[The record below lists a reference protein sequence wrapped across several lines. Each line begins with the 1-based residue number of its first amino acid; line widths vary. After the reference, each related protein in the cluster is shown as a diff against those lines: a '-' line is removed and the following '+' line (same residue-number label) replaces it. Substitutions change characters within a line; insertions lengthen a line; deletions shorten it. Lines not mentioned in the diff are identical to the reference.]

1 MSAAALGARAA
12 VDGAVV
18 ISQRRGARA
27 SAADWS
33 LLKQKQ
39 RQKNALAFAPR
50 RHRRRS
56 SAGRLFSSVRP
67 SLPSPQ
73 AGAGGTCPTDSP
85 LSDLLCESPGKDS
98 NSAAQ
103 DVVASLTSAAGDAA
117 AAAASTS
124 STSTSSSEPVWQAD
138 KRALY
143 LAAAKPKMYA
153 VALIPVAVG
162 AAAAFASGGGGGTS
176 GVASAA
182 AATTAKSLPPVAAV
196 VSASALFS
204 ALASASLAFLAKAL
218 TGSCL
223 VIAWLNLSNDAFDH
237 STGVD
242 ELGGGKPE
250 SVVSLVAGGRA
261 WPVHAAATLCL
272 VAGGLLLASALGY
285 DVSPSAMAPEWLS
298 EAAAAA
304 RSKIASVAGS
314 VSATA
319 ASAVSGAAEA
329 VASVASS
336 SSPDSVTATAAAA
349 TEGGGVGGVLAPVAS
364 LFHGVGGGSGAAA
377 ASAPAATAAATAA
390 TTPVIPLPPL
400 TPPPPDPRPARLLAA
415 AVAAGY
421 LYQGPP
427 FRLSRKGLG
436 EPLAFVAFGPLATV
450 AFALAAGDA
459 AFLGGLRARVAAIAA
474 AQASSSMS
482 SKAAA
487 AATAAATAA
496 WPLPLATPAAAAAA
510 VAVGMT
516 TAAVLFCSHFHQ
528 IEGDRAA
535 GKLSPLVRLGA
546 ADGARVLASGV
557 AGVYA
562 FVGAA
567 AALGALPPLAAAVA
581 ALASLPK
588 GVALAARAA
597 REGGDAARIRTLKL
611 DALGWHSVFGM
622 ALALGLVLPRA
633 AAAVA
638 RVVLGV

>member
-1 MSAAALGARAA
+1 M
-12 VDGAVV
+12 
-18 ISQRRGARA
+18 
-27 SAADWS
+27 
-33 LLKQKQ
+33 
-39 RQKNALAFAPR
+39 
-50 RHRRRS
+50 
-56 SAGRLFSSVRP
+56 
-67 SLPSPQ
+67 
-73 AGAGGTCPTDSP
+73 CPTDSP
-85 LSDLLCESPGKDS
+85 LSELFCESPDKGSDS
-98 NSAAQ
+98 A
-103 DVVASLTSAAGDAA
+103 DDDAA
-117 AAAASTS
+117 
-124 STSTSSSEPVWQAD
+124 TSTSSSPSSTSSGEPAAWHSD

-162 AAAAFASGGGGGTS
+162 AAAAFASGGGGGS
-176 GVASAA
+176 AGAAAAAAAASATAA
-182 AATTAKSLPPVAAV
+182 AATSSKSAQAAAAAAAYLATLV
-196 VSASALFS
+196 PAPALLS

-218 TGSCL
+218 SGSCL
-223 VIAWLNLSNDAFDH
+223 IIAWLNLSNDAFDH

-242 ELGGGKPE
+242 EAGDGKPE
-250 SVVSLVAGGRA
+250 SVVSLVAGGKA
-261 WPVHAAATLCL
+261 WPVHAVATLCL
-272 VAGGLLLASALGY
+272 VSGALLLASALGY
-285 DVSPSAMAPEWLS
+285 DVSPAALTPRWLS

-304 RSKIASVAGS
+304 WGRVSSVAGS

-336 SSPDSVTATAAAA
+336 SSSDSAAAATAAASSSSSSAASGAAAAA
-349 TEGGGVGGVLAPVAS
+349 TAAEGGGGVVGGVLAPVAS
-364 LFHGVGGGSGAAA
+364 LFHGG
-377 ASAPAATAAATAA
+377 ASASASAATAA
-390 TTPVIPLPPL
+390 TTTTTASTTALVPWPASLS
-400 TPPPPDPRPARLLAA
+400 PPPPDPRPARLLAA

-450 AFALAAGDA
+450 AFALAAGNA
-459 AFLGGLRARVAAIAA
+459 AFLAGLRARVAAIAA
-474 AQASSSMS
+474 AQASPSSMS
-482 SKAAA
+482 NKAAA

-496 WPLPLATPAAAAAA
+496 WPLPLATPAAASAA
-510 VAVGMT
+510 VVVGMT

-535 GKLSPLVRLGA
+535 GKMSPLVRLGA

-567 AALGALPPLAAAVA
+567 VALGALPPLAAAAA
-581 ALASLPK
+581 ALFSLPR
-588 GVALAARAA
+588 GIALAARAA

-611 DALGWHSVFGM
+611 DALGWHGAFGM
-622 ALALGLVLPRA
+622 ALALGLAVPRA

-638 RVVLGV
+638 SFVLGV